1 MHFAIVDFVADIAQ
15 NAVESGALNVAVE
28 IEEEPDTVRVRVTD
42 DGCGM
47 DEAERARAMDPF
59 RSGGA
64 KHPGRK
70 VGLGLPFLVQAI
82 EQNGGMFSLESGKGR
97 GSKVEFRFDR
107 RQVDCPPM
115 GDLLGLFLSTL
126 CLQGGHEMTI
136 RRTRRSAAAE
146 ADLDYVLS
154 RRELSEALGGLER
167 ASSLCLL
174 KEYLESQENG

>member
-15 NAVESGALNVAVE
+15 NAVEAGASLVTVE
-28 IEEEPDTVRVRVTD
+28 IEEGEDSVLVRVTD

-47 DEAERARAMDPF
+47 DEEGKSRAMDPF
-59 RSGGA
+59 RSGAA

-70 VGLGLPFLVQAI
+70 VGLGLQSLATTVG
-82 EQNGGMFSLESGKGR
+82 QNGGMFSLESEKGR

-115 GDLLGLFLSTL
+115 GDLPRLFLSTL
-126 CLQGGHEMTI
+126 CLPGDHELII
-136 RRTRRSAAAE
+136 RRQRRSMTAE
-146 ADLDYVLS
+146 AVLEYRLS
-154 RRELSEALGGLER
+154 RQELAEALGGLER
-167 ASSLCLL
+167 ASSLALL